1 MTPPLLGLGEAFA
14 KELTCLNEESV
25 WKPERLSRE
34 NSIYKILGCEI
45 AWLILGLESNSRK
58 QRGGQTARK
67 LEG

>member
-1 MTPPLLGLGEAFA
+1 M
-14 KELTCLNEESV
+14 NEESV